1 MLWKLYKNGLIRTIG
16 SDEVHSWNVPKAAKE
31 NMAVKHVLLK
41 HDGMNGSYIVADVV
55 TSLDES

>member
-1 MLWKLYKNGLIRTIG
+1 MWSILEMYQRRQKKHG
-16 SDEVHSWNVPKAAKE
+16 SQTSV
-31 NMAVKHVLLK
+31 LK